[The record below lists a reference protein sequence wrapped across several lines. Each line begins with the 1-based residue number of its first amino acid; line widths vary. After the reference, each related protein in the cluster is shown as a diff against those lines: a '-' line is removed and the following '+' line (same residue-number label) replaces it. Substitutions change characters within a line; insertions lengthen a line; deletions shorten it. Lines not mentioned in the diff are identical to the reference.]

1 MLFFFTKLYQEYQ
14 RVATWDAEERIT
26 LYVTFILQLLFL
38 SVFVPVWKI
47 CTDYVTLGR
56 PLMLL
61 ILGGAFAYLFFIGR
75 RIIKRK
81 FFKEKMMAKLIDRYK
96 QYKINRVLLYFLS
109 AVIPVCLMFLGPI
122 LATFLKG
129 GTFLGERIE
138 GWIK

>member
-14 RVATWDAEERIT
+14 RVATWDAEERFT

-129 GTFLGERIE
+129 GIFLGERIE